1 MDILDNQL
9 LGIIFGILLIIVFFF
24 IKNRKI
30 EAFGLWSSL
39 MNTAFRLMTK
49 PIRLVMQLLGNM
61 ASKEVSNVTHATKT
75 MANKALGQVS
85 RMASSAI
92 NKTKTAV
99 TDVTNK
105 VQKTVT
111 RIADDSMKKV
121 QGTIQKVVEQI
132 RTFIRELMK
141 QIQKFF
147 TLTIVST
154 LRQGTEKAKEIWN
167 YIVNST
173 YGKIK
178 NFTNRV
184 RIYIMR
190 FINYYVAKAKPYA
203 LYIAIGAG
211 ILSVGGIGSYVYFN
225 FFHDPNA
232 KSSNNNNTPAKSS
245 NNDNTPV
252 NNTPVTDDTLK
263 TIPQTIPQ
271 TV

>member
-1 MDILDNQL
+1 MSAP
-9 LGIIFGILLIIVFFF
+9 
-24 IKNRKI
+24 IK
-30 EAFGLWSSL
+30 
-39 MNTAFRLMTK
+39 
-49 PIRLVMQLLGNM
+49 LVMKLLGNM
-61 ASKEVSNVTHATKT
+61 ASKEVRNVTHATKT
-75 MANKALGQVS
+75 MANRALREVGS
-85 RMASSAI
+85 MAKSAI

-121 QGTIQKVVEQI
+121 QGTIQKVVDQI
-132 RTFIRELMK
+132 RTFIKELMK

-154 LRQGTEKAKEIWN
+154 LRQGTQKAKEIWN

-184 RIYIMR
+184 RVYIMR

-245 NNDNTPV
+245 NNNNTPVNNTPVNNTPV